1 MSIAALLQAAEYLE
15 RRERGEFGR
24 VVVVILESQSTSTWL
39 PCQLLAWK
47 SADFDALLIFL
58 LQRPNMDTHQHCL
71 CQMISEVWKDQ
82 RQKNLREAG
91 WYLYFVYLCSLLFC
105 AALHNASRKLV
116 CFIHVFF
123 YIFRTTHNELEKNRW
138 VEMNNPYAWC

>member
-24 VVVVILESQSTSTWL
+24 VFLMTVESRSTSTWL

-58 LQRPNMDTHQHCL
+58 LQRPNMDTHRHCRS
-71 CQMISEVWKDQ
+71 QMISE
-82 RQKNLREAG
+82 A
-91 WYLYFVYLCSLLFC
+91 
-105 AALHNASRKLV
+105 
-116 CFIHVFF
+116 
-123 YIFRTTHNELEKNRW
+123 
-138 VEMNNPYAWC
+138 